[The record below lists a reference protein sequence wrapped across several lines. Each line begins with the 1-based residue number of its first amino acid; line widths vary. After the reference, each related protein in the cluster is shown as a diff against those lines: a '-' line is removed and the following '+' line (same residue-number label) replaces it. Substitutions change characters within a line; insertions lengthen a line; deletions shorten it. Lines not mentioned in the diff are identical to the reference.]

1 VIVAAYDI
9 GRAFGLLTEV
19 GAVTGSR
26 VSQLVALEIGDLQ
39 SNGDGPHLRMPSSRK
54 GHAGKQIVRRKVPI
68 PASLAVRLRE
78 AAGDRNASAPLLL
91 RGDGKPW
98 SATSA
103 DHWRPFAAAIARAR
117 LDPSV
122 TFYALRHSSIV
133 RQILSGTPLRVV
145 AAAHDTS
152 TRQIEITYS
161 VHISDHA
168 DPLLRKGLLDVTQP
182 VAANVVTLP
191 GRRS

>member
-1 VIVAAYDI
+1 
-9 GRAFGLLTEV
+9 
-19 GAVTGSR
+19 
-26 VSQLVALEIGDLQ
+26 
-39 SNGDGPHLRMPSSRK
+39 M
-54 GHAGKQIVRRKVPI
+54 
-68 PASLAVRLRE
+68 
-78 AAGDRNASAPLLL
+78 AAGDREASAPLLL
-91 RGDGKPW
+91 RSDGNAW
-98 SATSA
+98 SAVSA
-103 DHWRPFAAAIARAR
+103 DHRRPFEAARERAG
-117 LDPSV
+117 LAPEV

-168 DPLLRKGLLDVTQP
+168 DPLLRKGLLDAAQP
-182 VAANVVTLP
+182 VADNVVTLP